1 MTYGETNSPLLANNC
16 KNMLQ
21 GLKKFAC
28 KPLSAKR
35 KAEPTTSKTL
45 RDAPKL
51 TTKTLSNHI
60 KLFLWGFLIDTHM
73 KHGYLDVTS
82 KPTAPI
88 RTTRYVKNEN
98 PTVIKKPTEPNN
110 TRNII
115 RTKEQGFCVLVMYT
129 ISKLSHD
136 DIEYIGYEHKQQK
149 INVRCIKQA
158 ACFEQSC
165 S

>member
-1 MTYGETNSPLLANNC
+1 MTYSETNSLVLANSC

-28 KPLSAKR
+28 KPLSANL

-51 TTKTLSNHI
+51 PTKTLSNHI

-73 KHGYLDVTS
+73 KHGYVDVTS

-88 RTTRYVKNEN
+88 RTARYVKNEN
-98 PTVIKKPTEPNN
+98 PTATKKPTEPNN
-110 TRNII
+110 II
-115 RTKEQGFCVLVMYT
+115 RTKKEQGFCVLVMYT

-136 DIEYIGYEHKQQK
+136 GIKYIGYEHKQQK
-149 INVRCIKQA
+149 INVRCMKQA
-158 ACFEQSC
+158 ACFEQCC